1 MVVDQQLAD
10 ILNTVR
16 QRQGQRHSARC
27 TTINKDK
34 KRQRIQGN
42 KGDHL
47 HEHGIAKD
55 KEPKSLEH
63 WSAVIGPLAFL

>member
-16 QRQGQRHSARC
+16 QRQGQRHSAHC

-42 KGDHL
+42 KGD
-47 HEHGIAKD
+47 HGIAKD